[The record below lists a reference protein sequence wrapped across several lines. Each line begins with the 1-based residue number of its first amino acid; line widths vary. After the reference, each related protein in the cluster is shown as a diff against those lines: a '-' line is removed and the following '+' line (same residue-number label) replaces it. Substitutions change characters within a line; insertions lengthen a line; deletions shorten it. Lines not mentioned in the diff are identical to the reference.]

1 VFEVVDANGRT
12 WHLKNVQSIVSV
24 QGSSFR
30 FRNPPMFNRLAA
42 SEVSVADA
50 EYETEAVLDHLFFHK
65 NTPPFLAFHFIQRFG
80 NSNPSPR
87 YIRAVAE
94 AFQSGSYEN
103 GQSSFGTGTYGDL
116 KATIAAVLLD
126 RESRSAALDN
136 DPSHGALREPIL
148 KVTAVLRA
156 GQYATVS
163 PLIELDLMDEKIGQM
178 AYEQSSVFS
187 FFRPQYTPAEF
198 TSLGLA
204 SPEAE
209 IMSSG
214 KVVGLLN
221 GLFTVV
227 KHGLVKCDV
236 GFGVYGDCT
245 TTNSSQAQTFQMKNS
260 TNYST
265 VLYELSDLLTGGRLG
280 SRKLQAIVATVQSEK
295 DPNNAVA
302 LATQLVL
309 TSPEFH
315 STSKI
320 DPRATGKKMTKT
332 QLKQVQKASYKVVI
346 QLALVGGCDSFNVL
360 VPSAACSS
368 LHQEYM
374 DMRGAIA
381 LDASYVLP
389 LNGNN
394 GTTQPCEA
402 FTVNSALSML
412 QQLYNDQDLL
422 FMANVGV
429 LTEPCDKSN
438 CKLKTETQL
447 FAHNT
452 MQDEISSLDPF
463 NTMAGTSPLGRMADM
478 LQAQGYATGR
488 TTVESTPSRLAGRS
502 AEAPAV
508 VTLDQNGVKPFHA
521 SPALNSVIQQL
532 NGEANTKSGVYGE
545 VWSSLL
551 RRSLNQTKEISHIL
565 DSTPTRTS
573 FPRTKLGKRLK
584 LVAQIVADRQE
595 RGVDRDFFFVSFD
608 GFDTHSEVKLSLQE
622 KFVELNEALA
632 AFVSELKLLG
642 VWDDSV
648 ILQTSDF
655 GRTLTENTSG
665 GTDHGWGGH
674 YWLAGGSVNGQR
686 IMGEY
691 PSTLYPDGEL
701 SYDRGRFIPTT
712 PWDSIFHAIAGW
724 VGIQNEADLDFV
736 LPNRRKFGKV
746 LSAHDLFVMHPVVNS
761 RKQ

>member
-1 VFEVVDANGRT
+1 
-12 WHLKNVQSIVSV
+12 
-24 QGSSFR
+24 
-30 FRNPPMFNRLAA
+30 
-42 SEVSVADA
+42 
-50 EYETEAVLDHLFFHK
+50 
-65 NTPPFLAFHFIQRFG
+65 
-80 NSNPSPR
+80 
-87 YIRAVAE
+87 
-94 AFQSGSYEN
+94 
-103 GQSSFGTGTYGDL
+103 
-116 KATIAAVLLD
+116 
-126 RESRSAALDN
+126 
-136 DPSHGALREPIL
+136 LREPIL

-156 GQYATVS
+156 GQYATDI

-236 GFGVYGDCT
+236 GFGVYGDCA
-245 TTNSSQAQTFQMKNS
+245 TTNASQVQAFQPKNS
-260 TNYST
+260 MNYST
-265 VLYELSDLLTGGRLG
+265 VLYELSDLQT
-280 SRKLQAIVATVQSEK
+280 IVAAVQSEK

-302 LATQLVL
+302 LAKQLVL

-320 DPRATGKKMTKT
+320 DPRATGKKMTKP
-332 QLKQVQKASYKVVI
+332 QLKQVQKAGYKVVI

-360 VPSAACSS
+360 VPSSACSS

-381 LDASYVLP
+381 LDASNVLP

-402 FTVNSALSML
+402 FTVHSALSML

-463 NTMAGTSPLGRMADM
+463 NTMAGTSPLGRMADT

-508 VTLDQNGVKPFHA
+508 C
-521 SPALNSVIQQL
+521 
-532 NGEANTKSGVYGE
+532 E
-545 VWSSLL
+545 SSLEQ
-551 RRSLNQTKEISHIL
+551 RHPATQWGSKYQKWSVWRSVVGSIAAIAESDEGDIAHS
-565 DSTPTRTS
+565 
-573 FPRTKLGKRLK
+573 
-584 LVAQIVADRQE
+584 RQHSNS
-595 RGVDRDFFFVSFD
+595 DFFPTDQV
-608 GFDTHSEVKLSLQE
+608 GK
-622 KFVELNEALA
+622 ALETRRA
-632 AFVSELKLLG
+632 ACG
-642 VWDDSV
+642 
-648 ILQTSDF
+648 
-655 GRTLTENTSG
+655 
-665 GTDHGWGGH
+665 
-674 YWLAGGSVNGQR
+674 
-686 IMGEY
+686 
-691 PSTLYPDGEL
+691 
-701 SYDRGRFIPTT
+701 
-712 PWDSIFHAIAGW
+712 
-724 VGIQNEADLDFV
+724 
-736 LPNRRKFGKV
+736 
-746 LSAHDLFVMHPVVNS
+746 
-761 RKQ
+761 